1 MHILGV
7 EGMPRRV
14 YTYPRGLGWGY
25 LNQIITVGAFIVAV
39 GILIT
44 IVNFFWSKKHGPLA
58 GKNPWYADSLEWS
71 TDSPPAPY
79 GSVHIPTVV
88 SRHPL
93 WDEHE
98 EEDDPKGERIL
109 DQGRLTMVT
118 SPLDAQ
124 PVAIAR
130 IAKDT
135 LKPLLAALSLFVIC
149 GALAFRMMWVVWPM
163 LVYMLIVIALWL
175 RPNPETENA

>member
-1 MHILGV
+1 MGIPEPDHHCGGV
-7 EGMPRRV
+7 H
-14 YTYPRGLGWGY
+14 
-25 LNQIITVGAFIVAV
+25 VGV

-44 IVNFFWSKKHGPLA
+44 IVNFLWSNKHGPLA
-58 GKNPWYADSLEWS
+58 GKNPWRADSLEWS

-79 GSVHIPTVV
+79 GSVHIPTVT

-93 WDEHE
+93 WDDHDE
-98 EEDDPKGERIL
+98 EADQDGERIL
-109 DQGRLTMVT
+109 DEGRLTMIT
-118 SPLDAQ
+118 TPLDAQ

-135 LKPLLAALSLFVIC
+135 IKPLLAALGLFVIC
-149 GALAFRMMWVVWPM
+149 GALAFRMMWVVWPTVLYTM
-163 LVYMLIVIALWL
+163 IVLALWL